1 MRQGLARKKKQSGLL
16 SFKADIWL
24 IAAKDLTNVKRGMN
38 VWDVRL
44 IFQAGQ
50 WIKQLIGKLIEAFFP
65 TSIVNTWLRSDG
77 FTEREA

>member
-38 VWDVRL
+38 V
-44 IFQAGQ
+44 
-50 WIKQLIGKLIEAFFP
+50 
-65 TSIVNTWLRSDG
+65 
-77 FTEREA
+77 